1 MKSISPQLER
11 RRALRRQKRQQL
23 LIHTWR
29 TVALLSLSTA
39 LGWLLLR
46 HGWSLN
52 GAHQVVVLGDTA
64 ISPELLSDMS
74 ELRFPQPLLAINPT
88 NLEQRLRDNLP
99 VQSVQVSR
107 RLLPTR
113 LEVTLVDQKPMARA
127 FRQQEGGLEAG
138 YVDREGRWIRI
149 NPATPT
155 ARPSTAISIRG
166 WTPERRSLIASLL
179 QQQDRLDSKLLAITL
194 HSDGAV
200 SLRHQTL
207 GRIDLGDDEQLLRQQ
222 MDAIVELDQSM
233 PSHLLHDK
241 DVIIDLSNPD
251 RPEIQLPVRPAATAT
266 DG

>member
-11 RRALRRQKRQQL
+11 RRALRRQRRQQL

-46 HGWSLN
+46 YGWSLN
-52 GAHQVVVLGDTA
+52 GPHQVVVLGDTA
-64 ISPELLSDMS
+64 ISPELLADMS
-74 ELRFPQPLLAINPT
+74 KLRFPQPLLAINPT
-88 NLEQRLRDNLP
+88 NLERTLRDKFP

-113 LEVTLVDQKPMARA
+113 LEVTLVDLTPVARA

-138 YVDREGRWIRI
+138 FVDREGQWIRI
-149 NPATPT
+149 IPATPI

-166 WTPERRSLIASLL
+166 WTQERRSLVASLL
-179 QQQDRLDSKLLAITL
+179 QQQDRLISKLLAITL

-222 MDAIVELDQSM
+222 MDVIVELDQSL
-233 PSHLLHDK
+233 PSHLLQEK
-241 DVIIDLSNPD
+241 GVVIDLSNPD
-251 RPEIQLPVRPAATAT
+251 RPEIQLPVKPATMAT